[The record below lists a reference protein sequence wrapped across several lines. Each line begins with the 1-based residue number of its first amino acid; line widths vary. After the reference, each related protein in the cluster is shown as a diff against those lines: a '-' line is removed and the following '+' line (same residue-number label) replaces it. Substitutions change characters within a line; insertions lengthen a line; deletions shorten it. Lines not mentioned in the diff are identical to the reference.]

1 MQTQQQATLPL
12 RPRLIDQVRDTI
24 RRKHYS
30 MRTEECYIYWIKRF
44 IFFHGKRHPAELGAT
59 HVTAYLNHLAT
70 QGKVSASTQNQA
82 LAALLF
88 LYREILEM
96 RLPWLEGL
104 TRAKHSRRLPTVL
117 TQTEAKRLISTLEG
131 TKWLMVTLLY
141 GSGLRLN
148 ECLGLR
154 VKDIDFE
161 RRQILVR
168 DGKGG
173 KDRVT
178 LLPTRAIDPLLAH
191 LERVK
196 QLHASDLAAGLG
208 EAALPFAL
216 ARKYPRAGYEWGWQ
230 FVFPSKTICNNPY
243 TGRQTRY
250 HVHEKTLQRAV
261 QSAARSAHIHK
272 PVSCHCFRHSFAT
285 HLLENGIDIR
295 TIQELMGHKDVS
307 TTMIYTHVMSKG
319 GKLVQSPA
327 DL

>member
-1 MQTQQQATLPL
+1 MQTQQQAVLPL

-30 MRTEECYIYWIKRF
+30 LRTEQSYIHWTKRF
-44 IFFHGKRHPAELGAT
+44 IFFHGKRHPAEMGAT
-59 HVTAYLNHLAT
+59 QVTAFLNHLAT
-70 QGKVSASTQNQA
+70 QGRVSASTQNQA

-88 LYREILEM
+88 LYREVLEIK
-96 RLPWLEGL
+96 LPWLEGL
-104 TRAKHSRRLPTVL
+104 TRAKRSRRLPTVL
-117 TQTEAKRLISTLEG
+117 TQTEAKRLITALEG

-141 GSGLRLN
+141 GAGLRLN

-196 QLHASDLAAGLG
+196 QLHASDLAEGLG
-208 EAALPFAL
+208 EVALPFAL
-216 ARKYPRAGYEWGWQ
+216 ARKYPRAGYEWAWQ

-250 HVHEKTLQRAV
+250 HIHEKTLQRAV
-261 QSAARSAHIHK
+261 QAAARAANIHK

-319 GKLVQSPA
+319 DKLVQSPA